1 MSKLLSLLIATTF
14 ATASVGAFAMSHG
27 GAAPGPKVEE
37 KKMDCSKEKMEKM
50 DDKMK
55 AECKKMMEHKE
66 HKAEPKK

>member
-55 AECKKMMEHKE
+55 AECKKMEP
-66 HKAEPKK
+66 KAEPKK

>member
-27 GAAPGPKVEE
+27 PAPKEGA
-37 KKMDCSKEKMEKM
+37 KMDCSKEKMEKM

-55 AECKKMMEHKE
+55 AECKKMES
-66 HKAEPKK
+66 KAEPKK

>member
-27 GAAPGPKVEE
+27 GAPKDGAKMEE

-55 AECKKMMEHKE
+55 AECKKMES
-66 HKAEPKK
+66 KAEPKK